1 MKGGDAHGKKK
12 KDDCECAEPVKK
24 DKKKKKSKRK
34 AQPWMALRVKLSK
47 MLMEKE
53 NIKGGKD
60 GFKIIANRIN
70 DLIKEAIGGTHK
82 DKGVS
87 YEEALKKAIE
97 VYKKK

>member
-1 MKGGDAHGKKK
+1 MTGGAKKK
-12 KDDCECAEPVKK
+12 KGSKDDDCECPEPT
-24 DKKKKKSKRK
+24 KKKKKSKRK

-53 NIKGGKD
+53 NIKGGRD

-70 DLIKEAIGGTHK
+70 DLIKEALGGTHK
-82 DKGVS
+82 EKGVS